1 MNESGYQMKRLSRP
15 FEIVILVAVI
25 VAAGVVAYLFYEC
38 GPEKCY
44 GFARRIL
51 FIGR

>member
-1 MNESGYQMKRLSRP
+1 MNESRYQMKRLSRSL
-15 FEIVILVAVI
+15 EIVVLIAVI

-44 GFARRIL
+44 GLARRIL

>member
-1 MNESGYQMKRLSRP
+1 MKRFSKSLE
-15 FEIVILVAVI
+15 FVVLLAVI

>member
-1 MNESGYQMKRLSRP
+1 MKHLSKSL
-15 FEIVILVAVI
+15 EIMILVAVI
-25 VAAGVVAYLFYEC
+25 VAAAVVAYFYYEC

-44 GFARRIL
+44 GFARRIM

>member
-1 MNESGYQMKRLSRP
+1 MKRLSRTL
-15 FEIVILVAVI
+15 EVVILVAVI
-25 VAAGVVAYLFYEC
+25 VAASVVAYFYYEC

-44 GFARRIL
+44 GFARRII

>member
-1 MNESGYQMKRLSRP
+1 MKHWSRTM
-15 FEIVILVAVI
+15 EAVILVAVI
-25 VAAGVVAYLFYEC
+25 VAAGVVAFLFYEC

>member
-1 MNESGYQMKRLSRP
+1 MKRSSRT
-15 FEIVILVAVI
+15 FEVVILVAVI
-25 VAAGVVAYLFYEC
+25 VAAAVVAYFYYEC

-44 GFARRIL
+44 GFAKRII

>member
-1 MNESGYQMKRLSRP
+1 MSESRWLMKRSSRT
-15 FEIVILVAVI
+15 FEVVILVAVI
-25 VAAGVVAYLFYEC
+25 VAAAVVAYFYYEC

-44 GFARRIL
+44 GFAKRII

>member
-1 MNESGYQMKRLSRP
+1 MKRFSRSL
-15 FEIVILVAVI
+15 EIVILAAVI

-44 GFARRIL
+44 GFARRVL

>member
-1 MNESGYQMKRLSRP
+1 MKRVSKTL
-15 FEIVILVAVI
+15 EVVILVAVI

-44 GFARRIL
+44 GFARRII

>member
-1 MNESGYQMKRLSRP
+1 MKRVSKTL
-15 FEIVILVAVI
+15 EVVILVAVI
-25 VAAGVVAYLFYEC
+25 VAAGVVAYLYYEC

>member
-1 MNESGYQMKRLSRP
+1 MDEGRCQMKPLRKSL
-15 FEIVILVAVI
+15 EIVILLAVV
-25 VAAGVVAYLFYEC
+25 VAAAVVAYLYYEC

-44 GFARRIL
+44 GFARQIL

>member
-1 MNESGYQMKRLSRP
+1 MKHWSRTM
-15 FEIVILVAVI
+15 EVMILVAVI
-25 VAAGVVAYLFYEC
+25 VAAGVVAYLFYDC

>member
-1 MNESGYQMKRLSRP
+1 MNESRYQMKHWSRTM
-15 FEIVILVAVI
+15 EVMILVAVI

>member
-1 MNESGYQMKRLSRP
+1 MKHVSKTL
-15 FEIVILVAVI
+15 EVVILVAVI
-25 VAAGVVAYLFYEC
+25 VAAGVVAYFFYEC

-44 GFARRIL
+44 GFARRIM

>member
-1 MNESGYQMKRLSRP
+1 MKRLSRSL
-15 FEIVILVAVI
+15 EIVVLVAVI
-25 VAAGVVAYLFYEC
+25 VAVGVVAYLYYEC